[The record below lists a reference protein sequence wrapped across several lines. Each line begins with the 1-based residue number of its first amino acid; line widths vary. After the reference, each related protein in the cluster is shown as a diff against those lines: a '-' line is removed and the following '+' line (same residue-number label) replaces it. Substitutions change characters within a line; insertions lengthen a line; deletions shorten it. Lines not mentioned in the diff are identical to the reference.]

1 MIFSTFW
8 ISCSSTSSFI
18 QNHFYWAQAN
28 DFYSL
33 LCMFSFFP
41 LCNFS
46 SYLYVCYF
54 INQEL
59 LNCCQIKKFCLLGS
73 FDAVILLHKKIN
85 KVNGKNL
92 FPNKKLVVVVSTNV
106 QFRFWLVS
114 GYKIEMSWIWTWNCL

>member
-1 MIFSTFW
+1 MIWFFPTFW

-18 QNHFYWAQAN
+18 QNHFYCTQVCLCCAC
-28 DFYSL
+28 FHFSL
-33 LCMFSFFP
+33 FAISSSF
-41 LCNFS
+41 
-46 SYLYVCYF
+46 LYVCYF

-59 LNCCQIKKFCLLGS
+59 LNCCQIKKFCSLGS

-114 GYKIEMSWIWTWNCL
+114 GCKIEMSWIWTWNCL